1 MYKPFNK
8 VVPPAKPNSFE
19 CAVWKYATCPLED
32 PIPEPQTRVEQLA
45 KDFVFDKKTATNSC
59 KLKEISRC
67 ISVCET
73 YDEYERNPQSF
84 GKLPPVEIKI
94 GFGKEEEQKGENSIA
109 EVNSSKEGG
118 PSSADTVNLPID
130 VENVTD
136 EKLADLPRLT
146 ALSTIQEVCGFF
158 HKLTQD
164 ENFAFVPGTSEGIKA
179 LIDKLP
185 TTPFAQLYSQL
196 VKENPQIAPQY
207 KLAVTRL
214 GDFYKELQ
222 TKECEQQTSQGL
234 GEIAAFGRTTT
245 VGNDIVAELRS
256 KELPAA
262 VDYINNEEK
271 IKDDEI
277 WSQRFTIGAE
287 MNVEKAKRLVQ
298 EFPNRTP
305 KELYEFWQYL
315 IKKDMSSWENV
326 HIMNHLDPIV
336 TENEKKK
343 KRG

>member
-1 MYKPFNK
+1 MHTPFSK
-8 VVPPAKPNSFE
+8 VIPPVKPNSFE
-19 CAVWKYATCPLED
+19 RAVWKYATCSLTE
-32 PIPEPQTRVEQLA
+32 PIVTPQMRVEQLA

-67 ISVCET
+67 ISVCEA
-73 YDEYERNPQSF
+73 YDEYERNPQDS

-94 GFGKEEEQKGENSIA
+94 GFGKEEEQKGGNSIA

-118 PSSADTVNLPID
+118 TSSADAVSLPID

-179 LIDKLP
+179 LIDKLL
-185 TTPFAQLYSQL
+185 TSPFAQLYSQL
-196 VKENPQIAPQY
+196 VKENPQIVSQY
-207 KLAVTRL
+207 KFAVTRL
-214 GDFYKELQ
+214 CDFYKECQ

-245 VGNDIVAELRS
+245 ASEDIVPELRP

-287 MNVEKAKRLVQ
+287 NNVEKVERLVQ
-298 EFPNRTP
+298 EFPNRTT

-315 IKKDMSSWENV
+315 MKKGMTSWENV
-326 HIMNHLDPIV
+326 CIMNHLDPIV
-336 TENEKKK
+336 TRNERKK
-343 KRG
+343 KRR

>member
-1 MYKPFNK
+1 MYKDFNSK
-8 VVPPAKPNSFE
+8 VVPAVKPNVWE
-19 CAVWKYATCPLED
+19 TAVYQAATCSLKGKLPA
-32 PIPEPQTRVEQLA
+32 PKTRIEQLA
-45 KDFVFDKKTATNSC
+45 QEFVFDKKTSANIS
-59 KLKEISRC
+59 KLKEINRC
-67 ISVCET
+67 ISVYEARA
-73 YDEYERNPQSF
+73 EYEQDPDEFGKPASVKIDVVFGKGNPQEKES
-84 GKLPPVEIKI
+84 GLAEID
-94 GFGKEEEQKGENSIA
+94 
-109 EVNSSKEGG
+109 SSKVSSS
-118 PSSADTVNLPID
+118 SSATVSPQAN
-130 VENVTD
+130 TAD

-245 VGNDIVAELRS
+245 ANEDIVPELRP

-305 KELYEFWQYL
+305 KELYEFWQYF

-336 TENEKKK
+336 TRNERKK
-343 KRG
+343 KRR